1 MRIVLFGP
9 PGAGKGTQ
17 ASQLVKDYGLTH
29 ISTGVLIRRAI
40 AADTE
45 AGSTARKYVHE
56 GKLVPGPIVRE
67 MAETA
72 IAEADF
78 DRFILDGYPRTIEQA
93 EWLTDF
99 LKKHDAPI
107 QAVIS
112 LKVDTEVIVG
122 RLSQRR
128 VNVRTGEN
136 YHLEFSPPPDD
147 VSSEDII
154 QRKDD
159 QPEAIR
165 HRLRVYEEQTH
176 PVEEFFR
183 QQGVLTQISG
193 DASVEEVSNR
203 IHEVLQQVAA

>member
-17 ASQLVKDYGLTH
+17 AARLEKEYGLTH
-29 ISTGVLIRRAI
+29 ISTGVLIRESI
-40 AADTE
+40 ASDSDPGRKAREYVE
-45 AGSTARKYVHE
+45 A

-67 MAETA
+67 IAETA
-72 IAEADF
+72 IAEVGYD
-78 DRFILDGYPRTIEQA
+78 DFILDGYPRTIEQA
-93 EWLTDF
+93 EWLTEF
-99 LKKHDAPI
+99 LEQHDKPV

-136 YHLEFSPPPDD
+136 YHLEFNPPPDD
-147 VSSEDII
+147 VPPEDII

-159 QPEAIR
+159 RSEAIR
-165 HRLRVYEEQTH
+165 HRLQVYEQQTR
-176 PVEEFFR
+176 PVEEYFR
-183 QQGVLTQISG
+183 RQGVLTQISG
-193 DASVEEVSNR
+193 DASVEEVSER
-203 IHEVLQQVAA
+203 IRGVLQQVAA